1 MKQADCISFCSV
13 DCINHEYAVKSEIVA
28 KELGENTIHVK
39 VAINST
45 NFLDSHGDVHIP
57 KLWNKSIKDNNVR
70 PLIQEHVLKFDNI
83 ISENAIASVKKMQF
97 KQLGIDLE
105 GYSGVLI
112 FETDINKEDNERM
125 FDRYKKGKV
134 KQHSVGMQYVTL
146 HLCINSDDKYYY
158 EEKEKWNK
166 YIDSVANKDLAIEK
180 GYFWAVTEAKIIEG
194 SAVVL
199 GSN

>member
-1 MKQADCISFCSV
+1 MMQFETKEQLFKHLKNNKSILIAEKKSAMKQADCISFCSV

-83 ISENAIASVKKMQF
+83 ISENAS
-97 KQLGIDLE
+97 L
-105 GYSGVLI
+105 S
-112 FETDINKEDNERM
+112 
-125 FDRYKKGKV
+125 
-134 KQHSVGMQYVTL
+134 
-146 HLCINSDDKYYY
+146 
-158 EEKEKWNK
+158 
-166 YIDSVANKDLAIEK
+166 
-180 GYFWAVTEAKIIEG
+180 
-194 SAVVL
+194 
-199 GSN
+199 